1 MGTPVHA
8 IQVES
13 LFFLNKETKSSLEMP
28 NVKLTYFNLRG
39 RGEPCRIML
48 AYGGIKYEDER
59 IPPPWD
65 PATSWPTLKPN
76 TPFGV
81 LPILTWD
88 GDEIVDVIQ
97 DLTNTFI
104 KFYFAKDEAA
114 LKNFSEVTLVTALGQ
129 LEKRLVSRGGEYFV
143 GNSLTWADTHVFM
156 YISDLEPAALEKFPK
171 LTALKERVGNVPN
184 IKAWVESRPKTDL

>member
-48 AYGGIKYEDER
+48 AYGGIKYEDE
-59 IPPPWD
+59 
-65 PATSWPTLKPN
+65 
-76 TPFGV
+76 
-81 LPILTWD
+81 
-88 GDEIVDVIQ
+88 IVDVIQ

-114 LKNFSEVTLVTALGQ
+114 LKNFSEVTLVTALVQ

>member
-59 IPPPWD
+59 NPPPWD
-65 PATSWPTLKPN
+65 PATTWPTLKPN
-76 TPFGV
+76 TP
-81 LPILTWD
+81 
-88 GDEIVDVIQ
+88 
-97 DLTNTFI
+97 FI

-143 GNSLTWADTHVFM
+143 GNSLTRADTHVFM
-156 YISDLEPAALEKFPK
+156 YISDLEPAALEKF
-171 LTALKERVGNVPN
+171 L
-184 IKAWVESRPKTDL
+184 